1 MLVLYFGKQKP
12 RKNYLYFRKQNF
24 LYFRK
29 RKPPENFLYFRKHD
43 YLLFQ
48 EVTFRAQK
56 AKEDSPR
63 KKFLIFQQMEVST
76 SKNLNKTPFW
86 TGYLTNHW
94 TLLVAQASSFLIHHL
109 SLIYPLSL
117 TQIVRLPWLP
127 TTGAALVLVTGG
139 YATSLV
145 IKCSLPNPRL
155 LKQKISLG
163 VENILTMCPAHIAN
177 SLSIKRIYLVGSFYL
192 LGAATGYYIN
202 HLLLVLNSLYY

>member
-63 KKFLIFQQMEVST
+63 KKFLIFQEMEVST
-76 SKNLNKTPFW
+76 SKILNKTPF
-86 TGYLTNHW
+86 
-94 TLLVAQASSFLIHHL
+94 
-109 SLIYPLSL
+109 
-117 TQIVRLPWLP
+117 
-127 TTGAALVLVTGG
+127 
-139 YATSLV
+139 
-145 IKCSLPNPRL
+145 
-155 LKQKISLG
+155 
-163 VENILTMCPAHIAN
+163 
-177 SLSIKRIYLVGSFYL
+177 
-192 LGAATGYYIN
+192 
-202 HLLLVLNSLYY
+202 